1 MELLGEIGVD
11 VKILI
16 AQIVNFA
23 VLCAILWY
31 VLYKPIIRIFQ
42 AREEKVKKIADGLAD
57 LDKKRAETE
66 EESRLKLMK
75 ADDFARDVLERS
87 KKAAT
92 QFKNERLETVEK
104 EVDRMIEESG
114 MRLQAEREELRVSL
128 SRSIGGEV
136 TRNSWRGAGR
146 RCPKC

>member
-92 QFKNERLETVEK
+92 QYQSGTPIDTGSLGTTV
-104 EVDRMIEESG
+104 V
-114 MRLQAEREELRVSL
+114 
-128 SRSIGGEV
+128 
-136 TRNSWRGAGR
+136 AG
-146 RCPKC
+146 